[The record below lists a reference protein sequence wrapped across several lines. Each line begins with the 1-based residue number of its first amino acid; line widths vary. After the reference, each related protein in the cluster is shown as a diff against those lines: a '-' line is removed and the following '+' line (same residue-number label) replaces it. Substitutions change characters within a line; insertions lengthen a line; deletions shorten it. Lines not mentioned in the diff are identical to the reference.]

1 MNWLYKALLQAILSL
16 MPFGEHINYKLQKMR
31 GSNSPANVD
40 NAFCYGIHM
49 VKLLT
54 ENGLPSLKGLK
65 LVEVGTGWLPTLPI
79 MFFLLGAGKVY
90 TFDHVRHLR
99 LQLVKMTLLQVV
111 KNFSKISEDIGVSV
125 NELKERSEKIILDGD
140 VDTLL
145 RSMNIEYIAPGDASY
160 TNLSDDS
167 IDLFF
172 SYAVLEHIPERIV
185 LNITKEAF
193 RTLKPI
199 GLFYNLIG
207 LHDHYVSF
215 DKKISN
221 INFLRYPEFV
231 WKLLAKNKITY
242 LNRLRNSQFIEII
255 RNCGFNILYINA
267 PIDGPSLKVLKK
279 MKIDKRFKRLELED
293 LAVIKSEIIA
303 HKRPRL

>member
-1 MNWLYKALLQAILSL
+1 MNWIYKALLQATLSL
-16 MPFGEHINYKLQKMR
+16 MPFGEYINYELQKMR

-40 NAFCYGIHM
+40 SAFCHGIHM

-54 ENGLPSLKGLK
+54 ENGLSSLKGLK
-65 LVEVGTGWLPTLPI
+65 LIEVGTGWLPTLPI
-79 MFFLLGAGKVY
+79 MFSLLGAGKVY

-111 KNFSKISEDIGVSV
+111 RNFSEIGEDIGVSV
-125 NELKERSEKIILDGD
+125 NELKERSEKILLHAD

-145 RSMNIEYIAPGDASY
+145 CSMNIEYITPGDASY

-172 SYAVLEHIPERIV
+172 SHAVLEHIPERIV
-185 LNITKEAF
+185 LHITREAF
-193 RTLKPI
+193 RTLKPS
-199 GLFYNLIG
+199 GLFYDLIG

-215 DKKISN
+215 DKKISS
-221 INFLRYPEFV
+221 INFLGYPEFV
-231 WKLLAKNKITY
+231 WRLLAKNKITY

-255 RNCGFNILYINA
+255 ENCGFNILYINA
-267 PIDGPSLKVLKK
+267 PIDGPSLELLEI
-279 MKIDKRFKRLELED
+279 MKIDKRFERFELED

-303 HKRPRL
+303 RKRPRL